1 MIMQTAIISVLMIAL
16 SATVFCSPSGASS
29 MPQNAFCLALNIY
42 HEARSKSLAGQVA
55 VANVTLNRVKSE
67 KFPNNICDVVFQK
80 DQFSWYWDGK
90 SDIPREKK
98 AWETAKMVAMTM
110 LDPES
115 TIFDNTHGAL
125 FYHADYVN
133 PFWSKVFEPVK
144 KIGPHIFYVD
154 NRS

>member
-1 MIMQTAIISVLMIAL
+1 MRTAIISVLMIV
-16 SATVFCSPSGASS
+16 SSSTVFCSPSGASQ
-29 MPQNAFCLALNIY
+29 MPEDAFCLALNIY

-67 KFPNNICDVVFQK
+67 KFPDNICDVVFQK

-90 SDIPREKK
+90 SDTPREKD
-98 AWETAKMVAMTM
+98 AWETAKMIAMNM

-115 TIFDNTHGAL
+115 TIFDNTQGAL
-125 FYHADYVN
+125 FYHADYVK
-133 PFWSKVFEPVK
+133 PYWSKIFTRIT

-154 NRS
+154 NES

>member
-1 MIMQTAIISVLMIAL
+1 MRRYLMTVLLAL
-16 SATVFCSPSGASS
+16 IVYSPCKASQL
-29 MPQNAFCLALNIY
+29 PENTLCLALNIY

-67 KFPNNICDVVFQK
+67 KFPDNICDVVFQK

-90 SDIPREKK
+90 SDTPREKD
-98 AWETAKMVAMTM
+98 AWETAKMVAMAM

-115 TIFDNTHGAL
+115 TIFDNTQGAL

-133 PFWSKVFEPVK
+133 PFWSKIFTRIT

-154 NRS
+154 NES